1 MTIGC
6 LKSLWVLGSKLAF
19 VFYAAQSLGPCMP
32 LGNSDVEDEA
42 DKMLVDREFAAVT
55 GGSGQFSVS
64 HGSPM
69 VEDATNGQGRSPASE
84 LRTVARDF
92 LPGLPHPRPEAGA
105 SGPVA

>member
-69 VEDATNGQGRSPASE
+69 VEDAKRQEGGSVGPKE
-84 LRTVARDF
+84 IEIYTVSAMQTPCRCKNQYAYYF
-92 LPGLPHPRPEAGA
+92 
-105 SGPVA
+105 